1 MTDPSVAEVSLR
13 RDGFGPAPDATALRE
28 RAGLVRVPTPFG
40 PPAWLLTRHAD
51 VRAMLGDADAFANGW
66 TPEDIGGARD
76 PRQLSGDR
84 RGNLL
89 ALDPPDHTRL
99 RRMLTPEFTVR
110 RMRRLEPRIVEIVD
124 GHLDALERHGTPA
137 DLVARFALPVPSLV
151 ICELLGVPAAD
162 QDEFQQ
168 RTARQLDTTL
178 PEPERV
184 ALAAE
189 ALAYMR
195 DLVARARRDPGE
207 DLIGMLIREH
217 CSDDREEMSDAELV
231 GVANLLL
238 VAGHETTSNMLALGT
253 LALLR
258 HPDQL
263 ALVRDDPQAVPGAVE
278 ELLRWLSIVN
288 SGSPRLALRDVEV
301 DGITIRRGDLVSFQL
316 PAANRDPAVT
326 DGAERL
332 DVARRA
338 TNHVAF
344 GHGIHHCLGAPLA
357 RMEMRV
363 AFGALVRRFPN
374 LRLAVADDEVE
385 WATHRAI
392 HGLVRLPVTW

>member
-1 MTDPSVAEVSLR
+1 MSDTQVDLR
-13 RDGFGPAPDATALRE
+13 REGFGPAPDAVALRE
-28 RAGLVRVPTPFG
+28 REGLVRIPTPFG
-40 PPAWLLTRHAD
+40 PAAWLLTRHAD

-66 TPEDIGGARD
+66 TPEDIGSARD

-84 RGNLL
+84 TGNLL
-89 ALDPPDHTRL
+89 SLDPPDHTRL

-124 GHLDALERHGTPA
+124 EHLDALQHHGPLA
-137 DLVARFALPVPSLV
+137 DLVATFALPIPSLV

-162 QDEFQQ
+162 QDEFQE
-168 RTARQLDTTL
+168 RTAKQLDTTL
-178 PEPERV
+178 PEAEKV

-189 ALAYMR
+189 ALAYMQG
-195 DLVARARRDPGE
+195 LVARARRDPGE

-217 CSDDREEMSDAELV
+217 GGDDADLTDAELV

-258 HPDQL
+258 HPEQL
-263 ALVRDDPQAVPGAVE
+263 AVVRDDPDAVPAAVE

-288 SGSPRLALRDVEV
+288 SGSPRLARRDVEI
-301 DGITIRRGDLVSFQL
+301 DGVTIHRGDLVSFQL
-316 PAANRDPAVT
+316 PAANRDPAVVDDPET
-326 DGAERL
+326 L
-332 DVARRA
+332 DVTRRA

-344 GHGIHHCLGAPLA
+344 GHGVHHCLGAPLA

-363 AFGALVRRFPN
+363 AFPALLRRFPG
-374 LRLAVADDEVE
+374 LRLAVADDEVR

-392 HGLVRLPVTW
+392 HGLVELPVAW